1 MKSEINFSEFV
12 RHELCSLNVDD
23 PQLVANEAYGFVKA
37 RGSLNLSQAGAEVSV
52 RFPNIQSAR
61 RFLKLLK
68 ALSVEDYRMMV
79 LSTKG
84 FWPTR
89 GAEVNLGLEFL
100 ERIGVKESLWERII
114 EHGDPVMFGAFL
126 RGFYLGC
133 GSILNPARTYHWELT
148 YHDGE
153 FLQKIASILNQT
165 FGLEPRIKRLKHTYR
180 LSLRRAQ
187 DVVEVLHL
195 IGAIEAANRVEE
207 LVRQRSIASDV
218 NRSMN
223 FISANADRIGRSTA
237 TQLKALQII
246 DETIGIESLDEEL
259 RQIAKLRLE
268 NEDLSLREL
277 GELMTPP
284 MSKSMVYSRMRKI
297 LSIAKNLARERVK

>member
-1 MKSEINFSEFV
+1 MRSEINFSEFV
-12 RHELCSLNVDD
+12 RHELCSLSVDD
-23 PQLVANEAYGFVKA
+23 PQLAANEAYGFVKA
-37 RGSLNLSQAGAEVSV
+37 RGSLNLSQSGTEVSL
-52 RFPNIQSAR
+52 RFPNIQTTR

-68 ALSVEDYRMMV
+68 ALSVKDYQMMV

-84 FWPTR
+84 LWPAR
-89 GAEVNLGLEFL
+89 GAQVNLGLEFL
-100 ERIGVKESLWERII
+100 EKIGVKESLWDKII
-114 EHGDPVMFGAFL
+114 EHRDPAMFGAFL

-153 FLQKIASILNQT
+153 FLQQIANVLNHT
-165 FGLEPRIKRLKHTYR
+165 LGLEAKIKRLKHAYR

-223 FISANADRIGRSTA
+223 FISANADRIGKSTA
-237 TQLKALQII
+237 AQLKALQII
-246 DETIGIESLDEEL
+246 EKTIGIDSLDEEL
-259 RQIAKLRLE
+259 REIAKLRLE

-284 MSKSMVYSRMRKI
+284 MSKSMVYSRLRKI
-297 LSIAKNLARERVK
+297 MSIAKNLAQERVG